1 MHTVQPALARGAPG
15 RPSGPTLGTGV
26 PAKGWH
32 WLALMHS
39 SAGLRPAL
47 AGNGHWSADQKPAR
61 RPFFYPFSF
70 PNHSKMTLNR
80 AWECYHAGTRL
91 LSLLWQQI
99 YPFLPSHSSFSDR
112 RRPLR
117 RGTGHWPV
125 PSARQPGGTG
135 HSSAGEKQELAL
147 HWALQF
153 SRKCN
158 TPVPSL
164 ALCASWPEGYRVVLH
179 RARGFPIPRP
189 RFKCQPSLGGKRR
202 Q

>member
-1 MHTVQPALARGAPG
+1 
-15 RPSGPTLGTGV
+15 
-26 PAKGWH
+26 
-32 WLALMHS
+32 
-39 SAGLRPAL
+39 
-47 AGNGHWSADQKPAR
+47 
-61 RPFFYPFSF
+61 
-70 PNHSKMTLNR
+70 MTLNR

-135 HSSAGEKQELAL
+135 HSSAGDKQELAL
-147 HWALQF
+147 HWLLQF

-164 ALCASWPEGYRVVLH
+164 ALCASWAVHVSRPAAPGPPDLSQKSKTNACEFSHIISDNLGYGTRSHSARKPSPTSPHNRPEMRLRDPETCDQWGPWTREDGTLEC
-179 RARGFPIPRP
+179 
-189 RFKCQPSLGGKRR
+189 K
-202 Q
+202 